1 MKETLRQLCSPI
13 LKPLESGDVGPNY
26 KASHRTILNVVGAL
40 FLTLSTVSAA
50 ALVFTGQLGAL
61 VPVLVFLGIG
71 GLSLI
76 VGTLGTDAAVSR
88 MWGNR

>member
-13 LKPLESGDVGPNY
+13 LKPLESGEVGPNY
-26 KASHRTILNVVGAL
+26 KASHRTILNVVGLL
-40 FLTLSTVSAA
+40 FLTLSSISAG
-50 ALVFTGQLGAL
+50 ALVYTGQLGAL

>member
-13 LKPLESGDVGPNY
+13 LKPLEAGEVGPNY
-26 KASHRTILNVVGAL
+26 KASHRTILNVVGVL
-40 FLTLSTVSAA
+40 FLTLSTISTG
-50 ALVFTGQLGAL
+50 ALFYTGQLGAL

-76 VGTLGTDAAVSR
+76 VGILGSDAAVSR